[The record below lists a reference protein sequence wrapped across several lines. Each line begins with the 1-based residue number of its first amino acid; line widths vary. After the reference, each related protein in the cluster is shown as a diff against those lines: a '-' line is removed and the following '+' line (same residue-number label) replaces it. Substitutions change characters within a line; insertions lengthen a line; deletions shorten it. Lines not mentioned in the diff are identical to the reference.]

1 MHPMRRLP
9 AKISVLHHE
18 GSAEVRQV
26 LPRSQVLLVR
36 SRRREDDHDLEG
48 EEEEDRVDI
57 AAGVDIAARGAD
69 DSDGFHIS
77 SVETPRS
84 RHVPSLYLC
93 SAADPIFPFE

>member
-57 AAGVDIAARGAD
+57 AARGAD

>member
-57 AAGVDIAARGAD
+57 AARGTD
-69 DSDGFHIS
+69 DSDGFYIS

-84 RHVPSLYLC
+84 QHVLF
-93 SAADPIFPFE
+93 I

>member
-9 AKISVLHHE
+9 AKISMLHHE
-18 GSAEVRQV
+18 GSAEVRQMF
-26 LPRSQVLLVR
+26 PRSQIVLFR

-57 AAGVDIAARGAD
+57 AARGAD
-69 DSDGFHIS
+69 DSDGVHIS

-84 RHVPSLYLC
+84 RHVPF
-93 SAADPIFPFE
+93 I